1 MVHIRKWNEILRH
14 ERLAHNWTQA
24 QIAEALHV
32 ETKRVS
38 EWEGGKT
45 KPSYK
50 YRAKLQKLF
59 KLSAEEFGFVDRE
72 TSDIP
77 QQEENREASSKRLE
91 NTSADNS
98 EESVRIHQAQII
110 GPNGTPLHI
119 TVHIHQQA
127 AISPHTTSEQHG
139 IIDGRNIPEHIHASG
154 TETVNRRDALQ
165 EMAAIG
171 FTLATA
177 PHKLLNPTASPL
189 WERLSR
195 TLVKSSHV
203 DETVL
208 RHLEEITKSYWQMR
222 TNIGYRHLL
231 SGFLGHLET
240 VTQLLRR
247 SQPPTVHTRLCAIAS
262 EIAQHLGAI
271 YFDMK
276 VYVPAQEYYK
286 VSIEAAQEANDYTLW
301 AVGLGRMSSLPL
313 YSDQPQEALP
323 LLQEA
328 QHLAA
333 QHSTATIRAWLA
345 SIEAEAQAHLRD
357 KSACLHALGQ
367 AERIIGQ
374 AEIGEGSHEVRF
386 DYARFLGY
394 KGICY
399 LCLQQPG
406 EALVTLNEAAK
417 LIDSTSLR
425 QQSIIIVDSAAAYAL
440 QGEIDEACKQAN
452 KALMIT
458 DQTNSQ
464 LVLQRLRDFRHG
476 VNVSETSSYVKEFDE
491 QMALR
496 TSLTW

>member
-1 MVHIRKWNEILRH
+1 MGHTRKWNEILRH
-14 ERLAHNWTQA
+14 ERLSHNWTQ
-24 QIAEALHV
+24 ALHV

-38 EWEGGKT
+38 EWEVGKT

-59 KLSAEEFGFVDRE
+59 KMSAEEFGFVDNE

-77 QQEENREASSKRLE
+77 QQEEDIKASSKRLE

-98 EESVRIHQAQII
+98 EDSISIHQAQIV

-127 AISPHTTSEQHG
+127 PISPSMIAEQHG
-139 IIDGRNIPEHIHASG
+139 IIDVRNIPEQIHASK
-154 TETVNRRDALQ
+154 TDTVNRRDALQ

-177 PHKLLNPTASPL
+177 PHMLLNPTASPL
-189 WERLSR
+189 WERLSK
-195 TLVKSSHV
+195 TLAKSSQV

-208 RHLEEITKSYWQMR
+208 RHLEQITKSYWQMR

-271 YFDMK
+271 FFDMK

-301 AVGLGRMSSLPL
+301 AVGLGRMSSLPI
-313 YSDQPQEALP
+313 YSNQPQEALP

-345 SIEAEAQAHLRD
+345 CIEAEAQANLRD

-374 AEIGEGSHEVRF
+374 AEIGESSHEVRF

-399 LCLQQPG
+399 LRLQQPG

-417 LIDSTSLR
+417 RIDPTSLR

-440 QGEIDEACKQAN
+440 QGEIEEAYKQAI

-464 LVLQRLRDFRHG
+464 LVLQRLRDFRRG
-476 VNVSETSSYVKEFDE
+476 VKVSETSSYVKEFDE